1 MRKGNSGGGAA
12 GEQIVGFRLVLC
24 LRGPWCVVRV
34 LMRMLR
40 YSVMGAVVVAVMPRP
55 AGAQVYPDRI
65 VVKTHTVVAYQRG
78 ARDANREE
86 QTERT
91 TRTLKIGGDGS
102 IDIEN
107 ISGNVTVTRGGG
119 SDATVE
125 IVKTAQA
132 RDASDAKTALG
143 LVNVD
148 VIERAGRAEIRVRYP
163 NGNDHRNINVSVN
176 FTVTAPAGTRV
187 SAQSVSGNLKITDI
201 KGDLAAKTISG
212 DVTINGAGRINEA
225 KTISGNVEIAD
236 VKTDGGI
243 DAGTVS
249 GDVRLRRVSARRVGA
264 GTVSGDIHLEDVDT
278 QNVSAHSTSGSI
290 SFSGGL
296 TEHGRYELKAFSGD
310 VRLAISG
317 KTGFEIDAN
326 SFSGDIRSDFP
337 ITTHGTGDTAGHGP
351 RRTILRGTYGDGS
364 AVVQVTSFNGS
375 VVIAKR

>member
-1 MRKGNSGGGAA
+1 
-12 GEQIVGFRLVLC
+12 
-24 LRGPWCVVRV
+24 
-34 LMRMLR
+34 MLR

>member
-1 MRKGNSGGGAA
+1 MRK
-12 GEQIVGFRLVLC
+12 L
-24 LRGPWCVVRV
+24 
-34 LMRMLR
+34 LR
-40 YSVMGAVVVAVMPRP
+40 YSVMVAVVPALMPRP

-65 VVKTHTVVAYQRG
+65 VVKTHTVAAYQRG
-78 ARDANREE
+78 ARDDNREQ

-91 TRTLKIGGDGS
+91 TKTLNIGSDGS

-107 ISGNVTVTRGGG
+107 ISGDVTVTRGGA

-125 IVKTAQA
+125 IVKAA
-132 RDASDAKTALG
+132 HGRDASQAKTELG

-148 VIERAGRAEIRVRYP
+148 VIERAGRAEIKVRYP
-163 NGNDHRNINVSVN
+163 NGFEHRNINVSVN
-176 FTVTAPAGTRV
+176 LTVTAPAGARV
-187 SAQSVSGNLKITDI
+187 SARSVSGNIKITDI
-201 KGDLAAKTISG
+201 KGDLTARTVSG

-243 DAGTVS
+243 DAGTVG

-264 GTVSGDIHLEDVDT
+264 GTVSGDIHLEDVDAE
-278 QNVSAHSTSGSI
+278 NVSAGSTSGSI

-296 TEHGRYELKAFSGD
+296 TAHGRYELKAFSGD
-310 VRLAISG
+310 VRLGISG

-337 ITTHGTGDTAGHGP
+337 ITTHGTGDTGGRG
-351 RRTILRGTYGDGS
+351 RRHTVLRGTYGDGS
-364 AVVQVTSFNGS
+364 AVLQVTTFNGS
-375 VVIAKR
+375 VVIGKR